1 MALKRIVLIV
11 LVLTVA
17 AATVWATGDTERAW
31 KVGHVRPQGTST
43 DTDLVAFTKAVQ
55 EASNG
60 MMKIEVFPASQ
71 LGNYTVVQERVG
83 IGDVEM
89 QLAPAANSV
98 TKALSITAAPYLV
111 TNWENAKDMFAWG
124 GNLMNAVEKMFE
136 KENIKV
142 IAQYPKYF
150 GGVAL
155 AKAPAAPK
163 DPYSNQGLKIRV
175 PGIKSFELTATALGF
190 LATPI
195 PFSEAFTAMQ
205 TGIVDG
211 VIGSGAEGYWSS
223 FRDLTKYYLPVNSHF
238 EMWFLY
244 MNKSLW
250 DKLTDEEKA
259 LLQKAARQME
269 ESRWKT
275 APTET
280 KSYEEQLAGV
290 GVEIINYSD
299 SELAKIAKKV
309 REEVWPQ
316 IKGEYGAEL
325 FDSLTK

>member
-1 MALKRIVLIV
+1 MNTKKIVLIV
-11 LVLTVA
+11 LILVVA
-17 AATVWATGDTERAW
+17 LGAAWAEGQGERSW

-43 DTDLVAFTKAVQ
+43 DTDLVAFTEAVG
-55 EASNG
+55 EASG
-60 MMKIEVFPASQ
+60 GSISIEVFPASQ

-111 TNWENAKDMFAWG
+111 PTWNDARKMFAWNG
-124 GNLMNAVEKMFE
+124 KLMNAVEGMLE

-142 IAQYPKYF
+142 LAQYPKYF

-155 AKAPAAPK
+155 AKKPAAPK
-163 DPYSNQGLKIRV
+163 DPYANQGLKIRV
-175 PGIKSFELTATALGF
+175 PGIKSFELTGTALGY

-244 MNKSLW
+244 INKSLW
-250 DKLTDEEKA
+250 DKLTADEQAILE
-259 LLQKAARQME
+259 KAARDME
-269 ESRWKT
+269 DARWKA

-280 KSYEEQLAGV
+280 KSYEDQLAGI
-290 GVEIINYSD
+290 GVEIIRYSD
-299 SELAKIAKKV
+299 SDLAKIAEKV
-309 REEVWPQ
+309 QKEVWPQ
-316 IKGEYGAEL
+316 IKGEYGVEL
-325 FDSLTK
+325 FDSLTR